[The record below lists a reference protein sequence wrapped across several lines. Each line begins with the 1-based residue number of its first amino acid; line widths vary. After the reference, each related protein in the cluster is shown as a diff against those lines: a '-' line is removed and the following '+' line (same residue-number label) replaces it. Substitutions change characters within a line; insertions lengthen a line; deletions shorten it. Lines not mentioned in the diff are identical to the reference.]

1 QFINWKKDFIGKQAS
16 LKEREKGSEKK
27 LSVMVV
33 DTLDIDVINDEAIM
47 QEDKCIG
54 YVTSGGYA
62 HHVQKSIA
70 MGYLPIEM
78 SKKDTKVEIEIN
90 GKFYSATVVC
100 DPLYDP
106 RGLKMR
112 S

>member
-1 QFINWKKDFIGKQAS
+1 MFK
-16 LKEREKGSEKK
+16 
-27 LSVMVV
+27 
-33 DTLDIDVINDEAIM
+33 
-47 QEDKCIG
+47 
-54 YVTSGGYA
+54 
-62 HHVQKSIA
+62 KSIA